1 MPEGL
6 IPQAASVNSRLC
18 EVRERIIEQIKE
30 ERRKIIRRCPD
41 MNFRDRDAVSGRD

>member
-30 ERRKIIRRCPD
+30 D